1 MRQIWRQME
10 MIHPTI
16 GWRRYEQRDCGFSDP
31 YHMFFRKQCIIC
43 PALCHGCLTLLT
55 LCYIDSRFFL
65 PLEQSCT
72 ALLGCRLTALRLR
85 KASLWQLRAA
95 LLTRLLKK
103 LRALHA
109 LEDLDALFKNF
120 FTFVCKNFPKKLWTY
135 ILNI

>member
-31 YHMFFRKQCIIC
+31 YHVFFRKQCIIC

-72 ALLGCRLTALRLR
+72 ASSRGCSLAIKAAVLTI
-85 KASLWQLRAA
+85 
-95 LLTRLLKK
+95 LLKK

-109 LEDLDALFKNF
+109 LEDLDPLFKNL
-120 FTFVCKNFPKKLWTY
+120 FTFVCKNFPKKLQTY